1 MQPPKTSYS
10 LLMFN
15 ANARG
20 GADSRPRGAGW
31 LTSWNSTTVPRVSP
45 EAERMRYRTRL
56 RVFEAQYPARR
67 CPCLRFD
74 KRLAALIAK
83 LEVRTVCY
91 SFPVRLFHSR
101 QHAGLSRRTDRL
113 RFGF

>member
-83 LEVRTVCY
+83 LEVRTVAY
-91 SFPVRLFHSR
+91 AFMLQSVSGRTIFPT
-101 QHAGLSRRTDRL
+101 GRRH
-113 RFGF
+113 